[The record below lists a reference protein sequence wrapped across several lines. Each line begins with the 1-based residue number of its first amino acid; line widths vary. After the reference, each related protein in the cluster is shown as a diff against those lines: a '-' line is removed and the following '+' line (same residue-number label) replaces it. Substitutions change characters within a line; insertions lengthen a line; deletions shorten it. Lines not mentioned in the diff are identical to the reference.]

1 MVQPVFCIV
10 DAGSCFTDAHMCAEG
25 QSKTKEAEAE
35 GDGELPPVLQQ
46 LVRPVVHDAGD
57 QGLHVAELAV
67 DAEHEQH
74 DEEDGGPDHRAGQG
88 EHQVGVGEED
98 EAWSRVDDVV
108 DGGAGDEGHVA
119 EDGEH
124 EDSGQQAGQRVH
136 NARDDRVPVQ
146 EDSQVQ
152 AVQAEQVVC
161 QFEVL
166 PRHLYKQFVN
176 LD

>member
-1 MVQPVFCIV
+1 
-10 DAGSCFTDAHMCAEG
+10 MCAEG
-25 QSKTKEAEAE
+25 KSEAEESKAE
-35 GDGELPPVLQQ
+35 CDGELPPVLQQ
-46 LVRPVVHDAGD
+46 LVGPVVHDAGD
-57 QGLHVAELAV
+57 QRLHVAELAV
-67 DAEHEQH
+67 DPQHEEHH
-74 DEEDGGPDHRAGQG
+74 KEDGRPDHRARQG
-88 EHQVGVGEED
+88 ENEVRVGEED
-98 EAWSRVDDVV
+98 QAGAGVDDVV

-166 PRHLYKQFVN
+166 PRHLYKQFVS

>member
-1 MVQPVFCIV
+1 
-10 DAGSCFTDAHMCAEG
+10 MCAEG

-74 DEEDGGPDHRAGQG
+74 DEEDGGPDHGAGQG

-146 EDSQVQ
+146 EHCQVQ

-166 PRHLYKQFVN
+166 ARHLYKQFVN